1 MHDGDVRIMADLS
14 VNIGGLELKNPV
26 LTASG
31 TFGYGDEFEVLYDLS
46 ELGGIV
52 TKAITP
58 EPRQGNLMPR
68 IAETECGMLN
78 SIGLAN
84 VGLDEFVAKKI
95 PVIEKF
101 KTVVLINVA
110 GKELADYVKVAAK
123 LNEYSCIDGIEVNI
137 SCPNVKEGG
146 VAFGTDPKVAAEVTR
161 EVRKVYKKHIM
172 VKLSPNVTDITA
184 IAKAAEGEGAD
195 SLSLINT
202 LFGMAIDLKTFR
214 PKVKS
219 VVAGYSGPAI
229 KPVALQAVY
238 KCSRAVKIPLVGM
251 GGIYTAAD
259 AVEFLLAGASAVQI
273 GTANFTDPLSALN
286 IAKGLEAFCAE
297 RKIDDIKS
305 LIGGLVI
312 D

>member
-1 MHDGDVRIMADLS
+1 MAKLS
-14 VNIGGLELKNPV
+14 VNIGAGITLKNPV

-31 TFGYGDEFEVLYDLS
+31 TFGYGDEFAELYDLS
-46 ELGGIV
+46 ALGGIV

-58 EPRQGNLMPR
+58 EIRIGNPMPR

-84 VGLDEFVAKKI
+84 LGLDEFLKKKV
-95 PVIEKF
+95 PMIEKF
-101 KTVVLINVA
+101 NTVVFVNVA
-110 GKELADYVKVAAK
+110 GKELKDYIKVAEK
-123 LNEYSCIDGIEVNI
+123 LNGIDCIQGIEVNI

-184 IAKAAEGEGAD
+184 IAKAVEAEGAD

-202 LFGMAIDLKTFR
+202 LFGMAIDIKTFR
-214 PKVKS
+214 PKIKS
-219 VVAGYSGPAI
+219 VVAGYSGPGI

-238 KCSRAVKIPLVGM
+238 KCSKAVKIPLIGM
-251 GGIYTAAD
+251 GGIYTAED
-259 AVEFLLAGASAVQI
+259 VVEFMLAGATAVQI
-273 GTANFTDPLSALN
+273 GTANFTNPLSSLK
-286 IAKGLEAFCAE
+286 IAKDLEIFLIN
-297 RKIDDIKS
+297 RKISDINS
-305 LIGGLVI
+305 LIGGMI
-312 D
+312 ND

>member
-1 MHDGDVRIMADLS
+1 MAKLS
-14 VNIGGLELKNPV
+14 VNIGNGITLKNPV

-31 TFGYGDEFEVLYDLS
+31 TFGYGDEFAELYDLS
-46 ELGGIV
+46 ALGGIV

-58 EPRQGNLMPR
+58 EIRIGNPMPR

-84 VGLDEFVAKKI
+84 LGLDDFITKKV
-95 PVIEKF
+95 PVIKTF
-101 KTVVLINVA
+101 KTVVFVNVA
-110 GKELADYVKVAAK
+110 GKELKDYIKVAEK
-123 LNEYSCIDGIEVNI
+123 LNEIDCIHGIEVNI

-172 VKLSPNVTDITA
+172 VKLSPNVTDITS
-184 IAKAAEGEGAD
+184 IAKAVEAEGAD

-202 LFGMAIDLKTFR
+202 LFGMAIDIKTFR
-214 PKVKS
+214 PKIKS
-219 VVAGYSGPAI
+219 VVAGYSGPGI

-238 KCSRAVKIPLVGM
+238 KCSKAVKIPLIGM
-251 GGIYTAAD
+251 GGIYTAED
-259 AVEFLLAGASAVQI
+259 VVEFMLAGATAVQI
-273 GTANFTDPLSALN
+273 GTANFTNPLSSLN
-286 IAKGLEAFCAE
+286 IAKDLEKFLKE
-297 RKIDDIKS
+297 RKISDINS
-305 LIGGLVI
+305 LIGGMII

>member
-1 MHDGDVRIMADLS
+1 MTELS
-14 VNIGGLELKNPV
+14 VNIGGGITLKNPV

-31 TFGYGDEFEVLYDLS
+31 TFGYGEEFAELYDLS
-46 ELGGIV
+46 ALGGIV

-58 EPRQGNLMPR
+58 EVRIGNLMPR
-68 IAETECGMLN
+68 IAETEFGMLN

-84 VGLDEFVAKKI
+84 VGLDEFLEKKI
-95 PVIEKF
+95 PVIRTLN
-101 KTVVLINVA
+101 TVVIVNVA
-110 GKELADYVKVAAK
+110 GKELKDYVKVAEA
-123 LNEYSCIDGIEVNI
+123 LNDIDCIDGIEVNI

-161 EVRKVYKKHIM
+161 EVRKVYSKHIM

-214 PKVKS
+214 PKIKS

-238 KCSRAVKIPLVGM
+238 KCSKAVKIPLIGM
-251 GGIYTAAD
+251 GGIYTAED
-259 AVEFLLAGASAVQI
+259 VIEFILAGATAIQV
-273 GTANFTDPLSALN
+273 GTANFTNPLSAKTIAEGVREFIEERN
-286 IAKGLEAFCAE
+286 IS
-297 RKIDDIKS
+297 DIKS
-305 LIGGLVI
+305 LIGGMII

>member
-1 MHDGDVRIMADLS
+1 MTKLS
-14 VNIGGLELKNPV
+14 VNIGAGISLKNPV

-46 ELGGIV
+46 ALGGIV

-58 EPRQGNLMPR
+58 EPRAGNPMPR

-84 VGLDEFVAKKI
+84 LGLDEFVAKKL

-101 KTVVLINVA
+101 NTVVFVNVA
-110 GKELADYVKVAAK
+110 GRELKDYIKVAEK

-184 IAKAAEGEGAD
+184 VARAVEAEGAD

-202 LFGMAIDLKTFR
+202 LFGMAIDIKTFR
-214 PKVKS
+214 PKIKS

-238 KCSRAVKIPLVGM
+238 KCSKAVKIPLIGM
-251 GGIYTAAD
+251 GGIYTAED
-259 AVEFLLAGASAVQI
+259 VVEFMLAGAAAVQI
-273 GTANFTDPLSALN
+273 GTANFTNPMSAFN
-286 IAKGLEAFCAE
+286 IAKGLEAFCKN
-297 RKIDDIKS
+297 RNISDINS
-305 LIGGLVI
+305 LIGGMII
-312 D
+312 DQL

>member
-1 MHDGDVRIMADLS
+1 MTKLS
-14 VNIGGLELKNPV
+14 VNIGGGISLKNPV

-46 ELGGIV
+46 ALGGIV

-58 EPRQGNLMPR
+58 EPRIGNPMPR

-84 VGLDEFVAKKI
+84 VGLDEFVSKKI

-101 KTVVLINVA
+101 NTVVFVNVA
-110 GKELADYVKVAAK
+110 GKELKDYIKVAEK

-184 IAKAAEGEGAD
+184 VAKAVEAEGAD

-214 PKVKS
+214 PKIKS

-238 KCSRAVKIPLVGM
+238 KCSKAVKIPLIGM
-251 GGIYTAAD
+251 GGIYTAGD
-259 AVEFLLAGASAVQI
+259 VVEFMLAGATAVQV
-273 GTANFTDPLSALN
+273 GTANFTNPVSAFN
-286 IAKGLEAFCAE
+286 IAKDLEIFCQK
-297 RKIDDIKS
+297 RNISDINS
-305 LIGGLVI
+305 LIGGLII

>member
-1 MHDGDVRIMADLS
+1 MAELS
-14 VNIGGLELKNPV
+14 VNIGGGITLKNPV
-26 LTASG
+26 MTASG
-31 TFGYGDEFEVLYDLS
+31 TFGYGEEFAELYDLS
-46 ELGGIV
+46 ALGGIV

-58 EPRQGNLMPR
+58 EVRIGNLMPR
-68 IAETECGMLN
+68 IAETEFGMLN

-84 VGLDEFVAKKI
+84 VGLDEFLEKKI
-95 PVIEKF
+95 PVIRTLN
-101 KTVVLINVA
+101 TVVIVNVA
-110 GKELADYVKVAAK
+110 GKELKDYVKVAEA
-123 LNEYSCIDGIEVNI
+123 LDGIDCIDGIEVNI

-161 EVRKVYKKHIM
+161 EVRKVYKKHMM

-202 LFGMAIDLKTFR
+202 LFGMAIDLKTFK
-214 PKVKS
+214 PKIKS

-238 KCSRAVKIPLVGM
+238 KCSKAVKIPLIGM
-251 GGIYTAAD
+251 GGIYTAED
-259 AVEFLLAGASAVQI
+259 VIEFLLAGATAVQV
-273 GTANFTDPLSALN
+273 GTANFTNPLSAKTIAEGVRKFIEERN
-286 IAKGLEAFCAE
+286 IS
-297 RKIDDIKS
+297 DIKS
-305 LIGGLVI
+305 LIGGMII

>member
-1 MHDGDVRIMADLS
+1 MAKLS
-14 VNIGGLELKNPV
+14 VNIGNGITLKNPV

-31 TFGYGDEFEVLYDLS
+31 TFGYGDEFAELYDLS
-46 ELGGIV
+46 ALGGIV

-58 EPRQGNLMPR
+58 EIRIGNPMPR

-84 VGLDEFVAKKI
+84 LGLDDFITKKV
-95 PVIEKF
+95 PVIKTF
-101 KTVVLINVA
+101 KTVVFVNVA
-110 GKELADYVKVAAK
+110 GKELKDYIKVAEK
-123 LNEYSCIDGIEVNI
+123 LNEIDCIQGIEVNI

-172 VKLSPNVTDITA
+172 VKLSPNVTDITS
-184 IAKAAEGEGAD
+184 IAKAVEAEGAD

-202 LFGMAIDLKTFR
+202 LFGMAIDIKTFR
-214 PKVKS
+214 PKIKS
-219 VVAGYSGPAI
+219 VVAGYSGPGV

-238 KCSRAVKIPLVGM
+238 KCSKAVKIPLIGM
-251 GGIYTAAD
+251 GGIYTAED
-259 AVEFLLAGASAVQI
+259 VVEFMLAGATAVQI
-273 GTANFTDPLSALN
+273 GTANFTNPLSSLN
-286 IAKGLEAFCAE
+286 IAKDLEKFLKE
-297 RKIDDIKS
+297 RKISDINS
-305 LIGGLVI
+305 LIGGMII

>member
-1 MHDGDVRIMADLS
+1 MAELS
-14 VNIGGLELKNPV
+14 VNIGGGITLKNPV

-31 TFGYGDEFEVLYDLS
+31 TFGYGEEFAGLYDLS
-46 ELGGIV
+46 ALGGIV

-58 EPRQGNLMPR
+58 EVRIGNLMPR
-68 IAETECGMLN
+68 IAETEFGMLN

-84 VGLDEFVAKKI
+84 VGLDEFLEKKI
-95 PVIEKF
+95 PVIKTLN
-101 KTVVLINVA
+101 TVVIVNVA
-110 GKELADYVKVAAK
+110 GKELKDYVKVAEA
-123 LNEYSCIDGIEVNI
+123 LNGIDCIDGIEVNI

-161 EVRKVYKKHIM
+161 EVRKVYSKHMM

-202 LFGMAIDLKTFR
+202 LFGMAIDIKTFR
-214 PKVKS
+214 PMIKS

-238 KCSRAVKIPLVGM
+238 KCSKAVKIPLIGM
-251 GGIYTAAD
+251 GGIYSAHD
-259 AVEFLLAGASAVQI
+259 VIEFMLAGATAIQV
-273 GTANFTDPLSALN
+273 GTANFTNPLSAKTIAEGVKTFIEERN
-286 IAKGLEAFCAE
+286 IS
-297 RKIDDIKS
+297 DIKS
-305 LIGGLVI
+305 LIGGMII

>member
-1 MHDGDVRIMADLS
+1 MAELS
-14 VNIGGLELKNPV
+14 VNIGAGITLKNPV

-31 TFGYGDEFEVLYDLS
+31 TFGYGDEFAELYDLS
-46 ELGGIV
+46 ALGGIV

-58 EPRQGNLMPR
+58 EIRIGNPMPR

-84 VGLDEFVAKKI
+84 LGLDEFLKKKI
-95 PVIEKF
+95 PLIKKF
-101 KTVVLINVA
+101 NTVVFVNVA
-110 GKELADYVKVAAK
+110 GKELKDYIKVAEK
-123 LNEYSCIDGIEVNI
+123 LNDIDCIQGIEVNI

-184 IAKAAEGEGAD
+184 IAKAVEAEGAD

-202 LFGMAIDLKTFR
+202 LFGMAIDIKTFR
-214 PKVKS
+214 PKIKS
-219 VVAGYSGPAI
+219 VVAGYSGPGI

-238 KCSRAVKIPLVGM
+238 KCSKAVKIPLIGM
-251 GGIYTAAD
+251 GGIYTAED
-259 AVEFLLAGASAVQI
+259 VIEFMLAGATAVQV
-273 GTANFTDPLSALN
+273 GTANFTNPLSSLK
-286 IAKGLEAFCAE
+286 IAKDIEIFLKV
-297 RKIDDIKS
+297 RKISDINS
-305 LIGGLVI
+305 LIGGMI
-312 D
+312 ND

>member
-1 MHDGDVRIMADLS
+1 MTKLS
-14 VNIGGLELKNPV
+14 VNIGAGVILKNPI

-31 TFGYGDEFEVLYDLS
+31 TFGYGDEFAELFDLS
-46 ELGGIV
+46 ALGGIV
-52 TKAITP
+52 TKAVTP
-58 EPRQGNLMPR
+58 EVRIGNPMPR
-68 IAETECGMLN
+68 IAETEYGMLN

-84 VGLDEFVAKKI
+84 LGLNDFITRKV

-101 KTVVLINVA
+101 NTVVFVNVA
-110 GKELADYVKVAAK
+110 GKELKDYIKVAEK
-123 LNEYSCIDGIEVNI
+123 LNDIGCIQGIEVNI

-172 VKLSPNVTDITA
+172 VKLSPNVTDITS
-184 IAKAAEGEGAD
+184 IAKAVEAEGAD

-202 LFGMAIDLKTFR
+202 LFGMAIDIKTFR
-214 PKVKS
+214 PKIKS

-238 KCSRAVKIPLVGM
+238 KCSKAVKIPLIGM
-251 GGIYTAAD
+251 GGICSAED
-259 AVEFLLAGASAVQI
+259 VVEFMLAGATAVQI
-273 GTANFTDPLSALN
+273 GTANFTNPLSSLN
-286 IAKGLEAFCAE
+286 IAKDLEKLLKG
-297 RKIDDIKS
+297 RKIADINS
-305 LIGGLVI
+305 LVGGMVI